1 MVKINKFKKATLTV
15 DCRHIF
21 IDKYS
26 RELTITFEI
35 KNNIILVKPAS
46 RKKEVGRFEQIT
58 LNDFLLENGNIPKST
73 VFSKVFDL
81 YRITFD
87 YDIINNLYNDNKCLT
102 SEDLCLCNQ
111 WLTKND
117 KKAFYSMVLCDY
129 DELPDE
135 LKIEYDEFKNY
146 DFIAVNNSMVYPLC
160 EYKLLLE

>member
-1 MVKINKFKKATLTV
+1 MVKIKKFKKATLTV
-15 DCRHIF
+15 DCRNIF
-21 IDKYS
+21 IDKYA
-26 RELTITFEI
+26 REITITFDI
-35 KNNIILVKPAS
+35 KNNIISVKP

-58 LNDFLLENGNIPKST
+58 LNDFLLENGDVPKST

-87 YDIINNLYNDNKCLT
+87 YDIINNLYNNNKCLT

-111 WLTKND
+111 WLVKND
-117 KKAFYSMVLCDY
+117 KKAFYTMVLCDY

-135 LKIEYDEFKNY
+135 LKIEYNEYQYY
-146 DFIAVNNSMVYPLC
+146 DFIAVNNTSVYPLC